1 LQEGIVPSDG
11 LIVKQRVDS
20 SKDIKNEVGGD
31 DDDDDDDEPA
41 NVDSQSPHRLI
52 QPKEDDYMEDWMKQR
67 IRRVVNS
74 LESMKVKM
82 LKKERGFFFHGCK

>member
-20 SKDIKNEVGGD
+20 SKDIKNEVGG
-31 DDDDDDDEPA
+31 DDDDDEPA

>member
-1 LQEGIVPSDG
+1 LQGGIVPSHG
-11 LIVKQRVDS
+11 LIVQQRLDP
-20 SKDIKNEVGGD
+20 SKDVENEVGG
-31 DDDDDDDEPA
+31 DDDDEPA

-82 LKKERGFFFHGCK
+82 LKKERAFFFHGCK